1 MFLPEL
7 NGSSPADRKTEDPGQ
22 THCLTRVGLCSG
34 ALLFRFVRKGGLF
47 MMAPRG
53 LEHSYTKAPAEES
66 GTAAHYA
73 GWLAGDR
80 YRSGCSVSA

>member
-53 LEHSYTKAPAEES
+53 LEHSYTKVSVEEGNCRPLWGMS
-66 GTAAHYA
+66 G
-73 GWLAGDR
+73 